1 MGSAIIAS
9 PHTEKI
15 ILTKERLVA
24 GSKLIRPLQSE
35 VWPAVGRVGRNREML
50 TGDIAGKRLEAGL
63 YISLWG

>member
-1 MGSAIIAS
+1 MGSAIIGS

-24 GSKLIRPLQSE
+24 GSELIRPLQSE